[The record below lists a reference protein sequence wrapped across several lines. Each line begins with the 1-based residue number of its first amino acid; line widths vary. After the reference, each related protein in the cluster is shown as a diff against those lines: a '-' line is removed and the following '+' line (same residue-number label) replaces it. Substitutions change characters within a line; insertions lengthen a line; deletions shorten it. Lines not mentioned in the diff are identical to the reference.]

1 MRKRE
6 FIEEVVNANGQQ
18 DFSEADNVVA
28 VNVKNTGTAAMTA
41 GFTSGIP
48 QNLVIAGASENYD
61 AGDSGILVGS
71 FKYQFAP
78 TGTKSAIIRKL
89 IDRGEIC

>member
-6 FIEEVVNANGQQ
+6 FIEEVVNADGQQ
-18 DFSEADNVVA
+18 DFSEAD
-28 VNVKNTGTAAMTA
+28 VKNTGTAAMTA
-41 GFTSGIP
+41 GFTAGIP
-48 QNLVIAGASENYD
+48 VNPVIAGASENYD

-71 FKYQFAP
+71 FKYQFAN